1 MSDKQSEV
9 IEAQSAFSSTLIN
22 DMETPTPEGSARK
35 RIMSIEPHP
44 GTDAVCAAKSALLSQ
59 ALQDLGMGRYQWFLV
74 LVTCIGWFLDSV
86 CSIQLIYRLSSE
98 LLLTIKTYSSGSY
111 LSNSSRRQRGQVL
124 LFFRWPRSLPVHQPL
139 HQARHW
145 CSLKSWMSDRFGRKC
160 IFTST
165 IVLMGM
171 GGHAVVYR
179 VMCRQLCHGI
189 LCGWECTNR
198 CYFFFFCH

>member
-59 ALQDLGMGRYQWFLV
+59 ALQDLGMGRHQWFLV

-86 CSIQLIYRLSSE
+86 CLYSAHLSLIFRASTHNKDIQLWLISFKLIAPPKRPSSS
-98 LLLTIKTYSSGSY
+98 LLQVAAKPSCSSAFASGSPLVQPQAMDVRPVWSQVY
-111 LSNSSRRQRGQVL
+111 L
-124 LFFRWPRSLPVHQPL
+124 H
-139 HQARHW
+139 
-145 CSLKSWMSDRFGRKC
+145 
-160 IFTST
+160 
-165 IVLMGM
+165 
-171 GGHAVVYR
+171 
-179 VMCRQLCHGI
+179 
-189 LCGWECTNR
+189 
-198 CYFFFFCH
+198 